1 MSGTD
6 GAGGTTVGSRSERGA
21 LVATVGAATAAW
33 VQAKQYA
40 TLASAYAIAIAI
52 AIAIANEELASI
64 RVLSAHGT
72 GEAAWAEFVDS
83 AEGAISREHTMWR
96 ASRTS

>member
-52 AIAIANEELASI
+52 ANEELASI

-96 ASRTS
+96 APRTS

>member
-40 TLASAYAIAIAI
+40 TLASAYAT
-52 AIAIANEELASI
+52 ANEELASI
-64 RVLSAHGT
+64 RVLSAHAT

-96 ASRTS
+96 APRTS